1 MFPLKHSSA
10 YSLLL
15 SLRLKLLN
23 GKKKFSQ
30 HFFTFISLLPKS
42 ILLQN
47 LIMAILFISLS
58 LFTLSTL
65 VITEA
70 SQPQGTALNSILPK
84 LIHKY
89 FVYGIKKKRKIT
101 QISHCRIKW
110 KKILSKSTS
119 TITKYRRCND
129 TNIRKRATHCLWHLR
144 ICLFPDQAMVF
155 GLCRIW
161 REWLESS
168 KTDSEDTKGSQYL
181 ISEQF

>member
-23 GKKKFSQ
+23 GKKLFSQ
-30 HFFTFISLLPKS
+30 HFFTFIRLLPKS

-47 LIMAILFISLS
+47 LITAILFISLS

-70 SQPQGTALNSILPK
+70 SQPQGTALNSRLPK

-89 FVYGIKKKRKIT
+89 CVYGIKKRKEKLLK
-101 QISHCRIKW
+101 SHTAGSNE
-110 KKILSKSTS
+110 KKILSETTS
-119 TITKYRRCND
+119 TINEYIGGCND
-129 TNIRKRATHCLWHLR
+129 TNIRTRAHSLPLT
-144 ICLFPDQAMVF
+144 
-155 GLCRIW
+155 
-161 REWLESS
+161 S
-168 KTDSEDTKGSQYL
+168 KTLSFS
-181 ISEQF
+181 